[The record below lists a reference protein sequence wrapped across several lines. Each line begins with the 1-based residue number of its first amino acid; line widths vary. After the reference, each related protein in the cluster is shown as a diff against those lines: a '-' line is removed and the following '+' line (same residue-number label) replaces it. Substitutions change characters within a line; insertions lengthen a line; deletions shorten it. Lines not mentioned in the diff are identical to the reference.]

1 MSKAV
6 IDTIALPK
14 SILLVTGLFP
24 EHNKPLRRKVAGFLS
39 YFYNVAFVASMAAE
53 NFNHF
58 DNYAVLSEQISIT
71 IPSTSYMFKLTSF
84 IFAKKYFLILMD
96 AMDSEEFNNYPK
108 SQEIYITK
116 QSRFTKVVAI
126 IFQTA
131 CALTCIMY
139 IIMPFVTKEDL
150 PVMFNYN
157 LGQFKPAMFVFQIVG
172 KLLNYFYL

>member
-1 MSKAV
+1 MTQAV
-6 IDTIALPK
+6 ADTIALPK
-14 SILLVTGLFP
+14 SILLIVGLFP
-24 EHNKPLRRKVAGFLS
+24 ERNKPITRKIAGFFS

-84 IFAKKYFLILMD
+84 IFAEKYFFDLMEL
-96 AMDSEEFNNYPK
+96 MQSEEFNTYPK
-108 SQEIYITK
+108 KVEYFITR
-116 QSRFTKVVAI
+116 QVRFTRIVGI
-126 IFQTA
+126 IFQSA

-150 PVMFNYN
+150 PVMFTFNIGPY
-157 LGQFKPAMFVFQIVG
+157 KPIMFVFQIIG
-172 KLLNYFYL
+172 T